1 MRISTAACAILASL
15 ATGCSADCGPAAQLA
30 SRTYSVFTHPVSATG
45 NNLKALT
52 AAPNFASYG
61 LPVNG
66 ENLWSFEFGAADIG
80 PVTVSIDGQEYEG
93 QGVWDSVECG
103 SFTVENLTGQFLAPD
118 GTEHD
123 FSAAMSMVVFKQQ
136 LEGLVQWNEAWTLTD
151 GESGTYRSTAQMRGV
166 LTSGGG
172 EASE

>member
-1 MRISTAACAILASL
+1 MLISTAM
-15 ATGCSADCGPAAQLA
+15 GCSADCGPAAQLA
-30 SRTYSVFTHPVSATG
+30 SRTYSAFTHPVSASGDNISTLTG
-45 NNLKALT
+45 
-52 AAPNFASYG
+52 APGFASYG

-66 ENLWSFEFGAADIG
+66 EHLWSFAFGAADVG
-80 PVTVSIDGQEYEG
+80 PVTVSIDGQEFEG

-103 SFTVENLTGQFLAPD
+103 SFTVESLAGTYVAPD
-118 GTEHD
+118 GAEHD
-123 FSAAMSMVVFKQQ
+123 FNAAMSMVVFEQQ
-136 LEGLVQWNEAWTLTD
+136 LEGLVQWNEAWTLSD